1 MSEFRIVKCKSCTA
15 PLVELEG
22 EKLTKCVQCGYDF
35 SQKTSKKAKLESVV
49 EQAFEKQLEKIN
61 TSNNS
66 NPKASH
72 QPAQT
77 RSTPN
82 SQTTN
87 TQTVKKKTLSN
98 TTKKNQGSIIGTII
112 KWYLIIFI
120 ASKVIQ
126 EFF

>member
-35 SQKTSKKAKLESVV
+35 SQKANKKSRLESVV
-49 EQAFEKQLEKIN
+49 EQAFEKQLEQIN

-66 NPKASH
+66 TAQTSH
-72 QPAQT
+72 QSAQT
-77 RSTPN
+77 RNTSNPK
-82 SQTTN
+82 TTN
-87 TQTVKKKTLSN
+87 TQKVTKKTLSN
-98 TTKKNQGSIIGTII
+98 TTKKNSGSIIGTII